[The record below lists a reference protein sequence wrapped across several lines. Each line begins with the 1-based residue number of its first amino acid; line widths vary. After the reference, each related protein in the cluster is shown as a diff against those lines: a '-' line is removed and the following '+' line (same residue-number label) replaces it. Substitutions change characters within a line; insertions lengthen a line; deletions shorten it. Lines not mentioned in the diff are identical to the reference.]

1 MTAVAPGARVRPASP
16 MARVASYLIDLAAV
30 AATGAI
36 GLGLTRSWV
45 IFAVSPSSFRN
56 SWSA

>member
-1 MTAVAPGARVRPASP
+1 

-45 IFAVSPSSFRN
+45 IFAVVVFEAAVVFTLTR
-56 SWSA
+56 AATGT